1 MFQKLLLLFVAT
13 LPMVIEVLH
22 SGL

>member
-1 MFQKLLLLFVAT
+1 MFQKLLLLLVAT